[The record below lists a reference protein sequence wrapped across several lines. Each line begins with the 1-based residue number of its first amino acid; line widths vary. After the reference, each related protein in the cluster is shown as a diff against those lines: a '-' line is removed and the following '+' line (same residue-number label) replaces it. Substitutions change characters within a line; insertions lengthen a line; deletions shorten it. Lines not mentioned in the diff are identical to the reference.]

1 MADHTFNT
9 KTPVVVTFAGSDPFA
24 AAGLQADLKTF
35 AALGVYGAS
44 VVTAVTAQSASQF
57 VLSEPVASN
66 TVLAQW
72 PAIKDELRL
81 EAIKLGMLGSLENA
95 AAVLSVI
102 KTFEGAVVVDPVCKA
117 SSGGVLNT
125 DLTIKNQ
132 WHSYYRDEL
141 MPYVS
146 VFTPNIA
153 EAAWLLDGDA
163 AKNHQEM
170 ESQALAL
177 LALGPK
183 AVLLKGGHSADERL
197 ATDYLAF
204 YDQGEAKVQAFSA
217 ARLATPHGHGTGCTL
232 ASAIAAG
239 IAQNLTIAQAVAQ
252 AKNYV
257 QGGLLAADRLGLVAS
272 NGPLHHFSML
282 W

>member
-1 MADHTFNT
+1 MTDHNT
-9 KTPVVVTFAGSDPFA
+9 HKKTPVVVTFAGSDPFA

-44 VVTAVTAQSASQF
+44 VVTAITAQSASRFLTSQ
-57 VLSEPVASN
+57 PVAAEH
-66 TVLAQW
+66 VLAQW
-72 PAIKDELRL
+72 QAIEGELQP
-81 EAIKLGMLGSLENA
+81 EAIKLGMLGSIDNA
-95 AAVLSVI
+95 DTILGLLKAYH
-102 KTFEGAVVVDPVCKA
+102 GAVIVDPVCKA
-117 SSGGVLNT
+117 SSGGDLNT
-125 DLTIKNQ
+125 DLQVKNRWQ
-132 WHSYYRDEL
+132 AFYRDEL
-141 MPYVS
+141 MPYVT

-153 EAAWLLDGDA
+153 EAAWLLDSPTADS
-163 AKNHQEM
+163 HQTLEA
-170 ESQALAL
+170 QALEL
-177 LALGPK
+177 LALGPN
-183 AVLLKGGHSADERL
+183 AVLLKGGHSSDERL

-204 YDQGEAKVQAFSA
+204 YDQGQPKVQAFSA

-239 IAQNLTIAQAVAQ
+239 LAQKLSAAQAVAQ

-257 QGGLLAADRLGLVAS
+257 QGALLAADRLGLVAN